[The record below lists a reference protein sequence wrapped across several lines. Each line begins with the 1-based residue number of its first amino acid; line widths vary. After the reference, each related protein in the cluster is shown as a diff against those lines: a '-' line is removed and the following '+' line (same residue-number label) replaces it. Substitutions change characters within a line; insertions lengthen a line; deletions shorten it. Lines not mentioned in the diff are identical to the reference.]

1 MRCQPRA
8 GNLVRG
14 SRAHGRHQGFAA
26 GRDVPVSAS
35 TLSRLVVVV
44 LLTALLFALAVWLIY
59 QLQAIV
65 VWTILALFLAIGLSP
80 SVDWLHRHHLPRALA
95 ILLVYLVLIVVL
107 AGIAAVVEPALAQQ
121 VLQLLR
127 VLQQPGGLGEA
138 LDRIVGPLGLG
149 GMVASVRPQLDAI
162 PGELAGA
169 LGSVTSVTVATIGTI
184 TGAVSVAVL
193 GFFFLHDGREMV
205 NRATELIP
213 VRHRP
218 AARRVLQHSA
228 RAIDGYIRG
237 NLAISVIAG
246 VSVYVGMLILGIP
259 YALPLAILLGILDLI
274 PMVGA
279 QLGAVPVV
287 LAALM
292 VSPLKAVIILAYILV
307 YSQIESNVLNP
318 WIYGRSDQLP
328 GLVVFLAFLAGSLLF
343 GILGALIAIPTANI
357 IRVVVQEW
365 MDYRQAPRTMDL
377 PDAKSAPAPIP

>member
-1 MRCQPRA
+1 M
-8 GNLVRG
+8 
-14 SRAHGRHQGFAA
+14 
-26 GRDVPVSAS
+26 SAS
-35 TLSRLVVVV
+35 RLSRLVVVV
-44 LLTALLFALAVWLIY
+44 LFTALLFALAVWLIY

-138 LDRIVGPLGLG
+138 LDRIVAPLGLG
-149 GMVASVRPQLDAI
+149 GLVASVRPQLDAI

-237 NLAISVIAG
+237 NLAISVIAA

-377 PDAKSAPAPIP
+377 PDAKSAPSPIP

>member
-1 MRCQPRA
+1 M
-8 GNLVRG
+8 
-14 SRAHGRHQGFAA
+14 
-26 GRDVPVSAS
+26 SAS